1 MKKLQVAGWLLL
13 STALAFADAPPVL
26 TLNDALKLASGRNLL
41 VLASGKEIE
50 RQNSIWDANAATRL
64 PKVAVESR
72 YIHLINPISFNIA
85 QGSLGNFA
93 ATGPIPSQDIAIS
106 NVKGGQATV
115 QLTVT
120 QPLTQLHKITLGL
133 EAQEQAIEDATQ
145 KNRGDVINL
154 SVQVQ
159 DSYLGLV
166 DTQNALAAARDS
178 VEFTRELERVTK
190 EYLKEKTVLKAD
202 LLDVQTS
209 RAQQEAQLS
218 TLERSYKTQKEQLNY
233 LLSRDLNTD
242 FAVQMPT
249 VSKEVSKTI
258 EELEVQAQDQRP
270 DLAQARARL
279 KQALINTEI
288 ARAAYIPDVG
298 LQFGYTHN
306 GNSGLLPGT
315 YLTVA
320 LVATWDIF
328 DWGGREANIEAR
340 SKLAEEV
347 NLQMEDAK
355 QKAALDVAQ
364 KFRAVENLR
373 SQEEAKKLQVDA
385 AEEHHRVA
393 LAQYQVKATLAQE
406 VLNTQAKLSSARRD
420 YQKWQIDLAQ
430 SVAELY
436 QAVGQA
442 P

>member
-1 MKKLQVAGWLLL
+1 MKKRGVAGWLAL
-13 STALAFADAPPVL
+13 SVSLACAEPLPTL
-26 TLNDALKLASGRNLL
+26 SLNDALRIASGRNLQI
-41 VLASGKEIE
+41 LAGAKEIE
-50 RQNSIWDANAATRL
+50 RQESIWDATAATRL
-64 PKVAVESR
+64 PKVAVEAR
-72 YIHLINPISFNIA
+72 HIRLLNPISFNIA
-85 QGSLGNFA
+85 QGSLGSFP
-93 ATGPIPSQDIAIS
+93 ATGPIPSQNIAIS
-106 NVKGGQATV
+106 NVSGAQNSV

-120 QPLTQLHKITLGL
+120 QPLTQLHKITLNL
-133 EAQEQAIEDATQ
+133 EAQDQAIEDATQ
-145 KNRGDVINL
+145 KNRGDSIQVA
-154 SVQVQ
+154 VQVQ
-159 DSYLGLV
+159 DAYLGLV
-166 DTQNALAAARDS
+166 DTQNALIAAKDS
-178 VEFTRELERVTK
+178 LEFTREMERVTS

-209 RAQQEAQLS
+209 RAEQEAQLAI
-218 TLERSYKTQKEQLNY
+218 LQRAYQTQKEQLNY
-233 LLSRDLNTD
+233 LLARDLHTD
-242 FAVQMPT
+242 FVVQMPT
-249 VSKEVSKTI
+249 VSREVSKTI
-258 EELEVQAQDQRP
+258 EELEAQAREQRP
-270 DLAQARARL
+270 DLGQARARL

-288 ARAAYIPDVG
+288 ARAAYIPDMG
-298 LQFGYTHN
+298 IQFGYLHN

-328 DWGGREANIEAR
+328 DWGGREANVEAR
-340 SKLAEEV
+340 AKQAEEV
-347 NLQMEDAK
+347 RLQTEDAN
-355 QKAALDVAQ
+355 QRAALDVAQ

-373 SQEEAKKLQVDA
+373 SQEAAKKLQVDA

-393 LAQYQVKATLAQE
+393 LARYQVKATLAQE

>member
-106 NVKGGQATV
+106 NVKGGQTTV

-178 VEFTRELERVTK
+178 VEFTREMERVTK

-298 LQFGYTHN
+298 VQFGYTHN

-340 SKLAEEV
+340 SKQAEEV
-347 NLQMEDAK
+347 NLQVEDAK

>member
-1 MKKLQVAGWLLL
+1 MTGWLVLL
-13 STALAFADAPPVL
+13 SGLACAEPAPTL
-26 TLNDALKLASGRNLL
+26 TLNEALRIASGRNLQ
-41 VLASGKEIE
+41 VLASGKEVE
-50 RQNSIWDANAATRL
+50 RQESIWDANAATRL
-64 PKVAVESR
+64 PKVAVEAR
-72 YIHLINPISFNIA
+72 HIRLLNPISFNIA
-85 QGSLGNFA
+85 QGSLGSFA
-93 ATGPIPSQDIAIS
+93 ATGPIPSQDIAVS
-106 NVKGGQATV
+106 NVSGSQNSV
-115 QLTVT
+115 QLTIT

-133 EAQEQAIEDATQ
+133 EAQEQSIEDAAQ
-145 KNRGDVINL
+145 KNRGDLISVA
-154 SVQVQ
+154 VQVQ
-159 DSYLGLV
+159 DAYLGLV
-166 DTQNALAAARDS
+166 DTQNALVAARDS
-178 VEFTRELERVTK
+178 LEFTREMERVTQ

-209 RAQQEAQLS
+209 RAQQEAQLA
-218 TLERSYKTQKEQLNY
+218 TLQRNYQTQKEQLNY
-233 LLSRDLNTD
+233 LLARDLNTN
-242 FAVQMPT
+242 FMVQMPT
-249 VSKEVSKTI
+249 VSQEVSKTI
-258 EELEVQAQDQRP
+258 EELEAQAQEQRP

-288 ARAAYIPDVG
+288 ARAAYIPDLG
-298 LQFGYTHN
+298 IQFGYLHN

-328 DWGGREANIEAR
+328 DWGGREANVRA
-340 SKLAEEV
+340 KAQQAEEV
-347 NLQMEDAK
+347 SLQTEDAK
-355 QKAALDVAQ
+355 QRAALEVAQ

-373 SQEEAKKLQVDA
+373 SQEASKKLQVEA

-393 LAQYQVKATLAQE
+393 LAQYQVKAKLASE

>member
-1 MKKLQVAGWLLL
+1 MKKIQVAATLVLLTGL
-13 STALAFADAPPVL
+13 VCAEPPPTL
-26 TLNDALKLASGRNLL
+26 TLNEALRMASGRNLQI
-41 VLASGKEIE
+41 LASGKEIE

-64 PKVAVESR
+64 PKVAVDTKHIR
-72 YIHLINPISFNIA
+72 LLNPISFNIA
-85 QGSLGNFA
+85 PGSLGNFA
-93 ATGPIPSQDIAIS
+93 ATGPIPSQEIAIS
-106 NVKGGQATV
+106 NVKGSQTQV

-120 QPLTQLHKITLGL
+120 QPLTQLHKINLGL

-145 KNRGDVINL
+145 KNRGDSISVA
-154 SVQVQ
+154 VQVQ
-159 DSYLGLV
+159 DAYLGLV
-166 DTQNALAAARDS
+166 DTQNALVAAKDS
-178 VEFTRELERVTK
+178 LEFTQEMERVTK

-209 RAQQEAQLS
+209 RAQQQAQLV
-218 TLERSYKTQKEQLNY
+218 TLQRNYETQKEQLNY
-233 LLSRDLNTD
+233 LLARDLRTD
-242 FAVQMPT
+242 FTVQMPT
-249 VSKEVSKTI
+249 VSQEVAKTI
-258 EELEVQAQDQRP
+258 EELEAQAQEQRP

-298 LQFGYTHN
+298 IQFGYLHN

-328 DWGGREANIEAR
+328 DWGGREANVEAR
-340 SKLAEEV
+340 AKQAEEV
-347 NLQMEDAK
+347 TLQVEDAR
-355 QKAALDVAQ
+355 QRAALDVAQ
-364 KFRAVENLR
+364 KFRAVQNLR
-373 SQEEAKKLQVDA
+373 AQEEAKKLQVDA

-393 LAQYQVKATLAQE
+393 LAQYQVKATLAQN

-420 YQKWQIDLAQ
+420 YQKWQIDLAH

>member
-1 MKKLQVAGWLLL
+1 MKKLQVL
-13 STALAFADAPPVL
+13 SCLVLTTSLALAEPLPTL
-26 TLNDALKLASGRNLL
+26 TLNDALRMASGRNLQ
-41 VLASGKEIE
+41 VLASSKEIE
-50 RQNSIWDANAATRL
+50 RQESIWDANAATRL
-64 PKVAVESR
+64 PKIAMEAR
-72 YIHLINPISFNIA
+72 HTRLLTPISFNIDP
-85 QGSLGNFA
+85 GSLGNFP
-93 ATGPIPSQDIAIS
+93 ATGPIPSQPVAIS
-106 NVKGGQATV
+106 NVGGSQNSI

-145 KNRGDVINL
+145 KNRGDVI
-154 SVQVQ
+154 SVAVQVQ
-159 DSYLGLV
+159 DAYLGLV
-166 DTQNALAAARDS
+166 DTQNALVAAKDS
-178 VEFTRELERVTK
+178 LEFTQEMERVTK

-209 RAQQEAQLS
+209 RAEQEAQLA
-218 TLERSYKTQKEQLNY
+218 TLQRNYKTQKEQLNY
-233 LLSRDLNTD
+233 LLARDLNTD

-249 VSKEVSKTI
+249 VSQEVSKTI
-258 EELEVQAQDQRP
+258 EELEAQAQDQRP

-288 ARAAYIPDVG
+288 ARAAYIPDLGV
-298 LQFGYTHN
+298 QFGYLHN

-328 DWGGREANIEAR
+328 DWGGREANVRA
-340 SKLAEEV
+340 KAQQAEEAS
-347 NLQMEDAK
+347 LQTEDAK
-355 QKAALDVAQ
+355 QRAALDVSS

-373 SQEEAKKLQVDA
+373 SLEAAKKLQVDA

-393 LAQYQVKATLAQE
+393 LAQYQVKAKLAQE

>member
-1 MKKLQVAGWLLL
+1 MKKLQVAAGLIL
-13 STALAFADAPPVL
+13 STTLAFADPAPVL
-26 TLNDALKLASGRNLL
+26 TLNQALQMASGRNLQ
-41 VLASGKEIE
+41 VLASGKEVE

-64 PKVAVESR
+64 PKIAMEAR
-72 YIHLINPISFNIA
+72 HTRLLTPISFNVDP
-85 QGSLGNFA
+85 GTLGNFPGI
-93 ATGPIPSQDIAIS
+93 GPIPAQPVSIS
-106 NVKGGQATV
+106 NVGGSQNSI

-145 KNRGDVINL
+145 KNRGDSIHVA
-154 SVQVQ
+154 VQVQ
-159 DSYLGLV
+159 DAYLSLV
-166 DTQNALAAARDS
+166 DTQNALVAARDS
-178 VEFTRELERVTK
+178 LEFTQEMERVTQ

-209 RAQQEAQLS
+209 RAEQEAQLA
-218 TLERSYKTQKEQLNY
+218 TLQRTYQTQKEQLNY
-233 LLSRDLNTD
+233 LLARDLNTD
-242 FAVQMPT
+242 FTVQMPT
-249 VSKEVSKTI
+249 ISREVSQTI
-258 EELEVQAQDQRP
+258 TELEAQAQAQRP

-298 LQFGYTHN
+298 VQFGYLHN

-328 DWGGREANIEAR
+328 DWGGREANVRAR
-340 SKLAEEV
+340 AQQAEEIS
-347 NLQMEDAK
+347 LQTEDAR
-355 QKAALDVAQ
+355 QRAALEVAQ

-373 SQEEAKKLQVDA
+373 ALEAAKKLQVEA

-393 LAQYQVKATLAQE
+393 LAQYQVKATLASE